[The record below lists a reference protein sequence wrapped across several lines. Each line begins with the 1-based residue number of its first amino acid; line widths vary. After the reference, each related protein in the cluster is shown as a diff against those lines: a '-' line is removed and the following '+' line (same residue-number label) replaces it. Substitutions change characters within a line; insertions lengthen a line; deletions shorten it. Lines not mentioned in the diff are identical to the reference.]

1 MGIQNQ
7 TPSCGMEHKRLRNP
21 LLCTIFC
28 LKSAALP
35 AVLKS
40 TRQKKAGCL
49 IGLNVFEQTNI
60 EKEQGMMKC

>member
-35 AVLKS
+35 AVIEINPA
-40 TRQKKAGCL
+40 KKGCM
-49 IGLNVFEQTNI
+49 LNRPERF
-60 EKEQGMMKC
+60 